1 MARVSKG
8 NSLNSP
14 VLQPGWTI
22 EDDGFGLLTCSA
34 TFKAAHGT
42 STGTPAT
49 GSQALAKTPK
59 RGDAFEQDARLKCHR
74 SSSVLDSNGLQVIS
88 CDYVGIANGS
98 STAPNV
104 SGRFSSNQEPISTH
118 PFFTKVIG
126 GSKAAPLNGAVFND
140 DGSFKRFADPN
151 FDQFYGVTSYL
162 SCGFGITGVIYTSDN
177 GVVTKLKDMIGTTSG
192 TGYWNG
198 IDLVG
203 QVGFLGATGNKNPAA
218 AWSAGAWV
226 TEREDDQLLLSG
238 MALEFYGS
246 IIKLSYDIM
255 FSQDG
260 WNYTIYNG
268 RDPRNVKPPASN
280 RKSSWKGSNVP
291 KTLGSQAWKGSGN
304 L

>member
-49 GSQALAKTPK
+49 GSQAVSKAPK
-59 RGDAFEQDARLKCHR
+59 RGDAFQQDARLTCHR
-74 SSSVLDSNGLQVIS
+74 SSSVVDSNGVQVIS
-88 CDYVGIANGS
+88 ADYVGIATG
-98 STAPNV
+98 TMTEPQV

-118 PFFTKVIG
+118 PKFVSEIG
-126 GSKAAPLNGAVFND
+126 GTKAAPLNGAVFNQ
-140 DGSFKRFADPN
+140 DGSFKRFANPGD
-151 FDQFYGVTSYL
+151 DQFYGVTSYIVP
-162 SCGFGITGVIYTSDN
+162 GFAITGHLYTSQF
-177 GVVTKLKDMIGTTSG
+177 GVLESLKGAIGSTSG
-192 TGYWNG
+192 TGSFAGY
-198 IDLVG
+198 DLMG
-203 QVGFLGATGNKNPAA
+203 GLGELKSNIAGRSGYGNFVAA
-218 AWSAGAWV
+218 N
-226 TEREDDQLLLSG
+226 ENDQLLLSG
-238 MALEFYGS
+238 LAVEYYG
-246 IIKLSYDIM
+246 KLLKISYDIM